1 MLQSNSVHTDHIW
14 CAIPVFNNKA
24 AIRDVAAG
32 CRSVLKNVVVVDD
45 GSTDA
50 DLSSLLSDMDV
61 VVLKHGKNLGKG
73 QAILTA
79 SGYIEAH
86 GGTHMITIDADGQH
100 YPRDIEK
107 FIPMIQESDSNIII
121 GCRNFDT
128 DNVPDKSRFGRKFA
142 NFWLRL
148 ETGVQINDCQ
158 SGFRAYPVRYLN
170 QMDFKGSHYDFEA
183 EALAKAA
190 WAGLQLET
198 VSIDVYYPKPEE
210 RISSFKPF
218 MDNLRIS
225 LIHSMLVGR
234 CLLPLRHKRLVK
246 EKKTDFTLLRHPGK
260 FLKMILK
267 ENATP
272 EGLAMSAAVGIFIAV
287 LPLFFIHTIVIM
299 YVATRLNLNRL
310 MAINIQHLC
319 MPPFVPV
326 ICIQVGY
333 YLKHGNLLTT
343 ISFQTMFS
351 DISARL
357 WEWLLGSLIV
367 APIGAILIGAI
378 IFVTA
383 SFLQKVRY
391 N

>member
-1 MLQSNSVHTDHIW
+1 MLQSNTDHIW
-14 CAIPVFNNKA
+14 CAIPAFNNKTTV
-24 AIRDVAAG
+24 RDVAAG
-32 CRSVLKNVVVVDD
+32 CRSILKNVVVVDD

-61 VVLKHGKNLGKG
+61 IVLKHCKNLGKG
-73 QAILTA
+73 QAIMTA
-79 SGYIEAH
+79 SGYIAAH

-107 FIPMIQESDSNIII
+107 FFPMINQGDSNLII
-121 GCRNFDT
+121 GCRNFET
-128 DNVPDKSRFGRKFA
+128 DNVPGKSRFGRKFA

-148 ETGVQINDCQ
+148 ETGIQIDDCQ

-170 QMDFKGSHYDFEA
+170 RMDFKGAHYDFEA
-183 EALAKAA
+183 EVLAKAA
-190 WAGLQLET
+190 WAGLRLKT
-198 VSIDVYYPKPEE
+198 VSIDVHYPKPEE
-210 RISSFKPF
+210 RVSSFKPF

-234 CLLPLRHKRLVK
+234 RLLPLRHKRLME
-246 EKKTDFTLLRHPGK
+246 EKKTDMTLFRHPGK

-272 EGLAMSAAVGIFIAV
+272 EGLAMSAAVGVFIAV
-287 LPLFFIHTIVIM
+287 LPLFFIHTVVIM
-299 YVATRLNLNRL
+299 YVATRLNLNKI
-310 MAINIQHLC
+310 MALNIQHLC

-333 YLKHGNLLTT
+333 YLKHGSLLTT

-367 APIGAILIGAI
+367 APIGAILIGVT

-383 SFLQKVRY
+383 SLLQKVRY